1 MPEFAKVGVESETQN
16 DDLGEKNMVKNKKQ
30 KTWGPIQAARKSA
43 RIIGSMHVM
52 EKAKIIKMQQNFE
65 VPKKIKGIISKNH
78 FNVLPVEEVIDISSS
93 IGVQIT
99 ENLSDRLETRVA
111 EVVNSPK
118 KPKQL

>member
-99 ENLSDRLETRVA
+99 ENLSDRLENRVA